1 MNNEAGMNGG
11 GIPGA
16 EGAKGTEGAN
26 GAAGAMGN
34 GNHLGQEEVKTYSQE
49 EFDKALQSESD
60 KRVNQALEKAKAE
73 WQKDFES
80 KLQAEKDEAAR
91 LAKMN
96 ADERAKAEFEKERKT
111 FETERSKYQ
120 RDKLTYECS
129 RQLGA
134 AGLPI
139 EFAEMLTGADAEST
153 KSNIDAF
160 GAKFNAA
167 VEKAVTEQLKGKPP
181 KGGGEPKETDPF
193 LMGFGK

>member
-1 MNNEAGMNGG
+1 MAETNVMNGG
-11 GIPGA
+11 VEPGA
-16 EGAKGTEGAN
+16 DVAKADN
-26 GAAGAMGN
+26 GAMGD
-34 GNHLGQEEVKTYSQE
+34 GNRSGQDVEKTYSQE

-73 WQKDFES
+73 WQKDYEA

-111 FETERSKYQ
+111 FEAERSKYQ
-120 RDKLTYECS
+120 KDKLTYECS

-139 EFAEMLTGADAEST
+139 DFAEMLTGADADST

-160 GAKFNAA
+160 GEKWKDAL
-167 VEKAVTEQLKGKPP
+167 EKAVTERLKGAPP
-181 KGGGEPKETDPF
+181 KTAHTNKETDAF
-193 LMGFGK
+193 ERALSGK